1 MSGNP
6 DGPIDYAAERWDAE
20 RHAPLRTWVDV
31 WNGTNWSY
39 VPDRAELGSER

>member
-6 DGPIDYAAERWDAE
+6 DGPYDYAAERWDAE
-20 RHAPLRTWVDV
+20 RHADIPV
-31 WNGTNWSY
+31 WRSIWRSGWLE